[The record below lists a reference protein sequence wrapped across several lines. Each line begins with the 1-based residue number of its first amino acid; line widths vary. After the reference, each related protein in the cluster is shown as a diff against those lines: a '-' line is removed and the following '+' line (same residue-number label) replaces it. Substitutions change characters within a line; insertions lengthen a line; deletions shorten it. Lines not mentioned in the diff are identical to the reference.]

1 MTLLPDLP
9 QNAVLLDL
17 LRGQGVPQEHGE
29 FVYEGWALHTH
40 PDLVERL
47 EDLAPQWPVLPAF
60 GVPVLAAK
68 GVAAVVAQGMGTL
81 LVRLPEAPPELLEP
95 AAPCP
100 PLTDPGQGWYPV
112 CPWQS
117 ELPSA
122 ESKRLLSLLVQH
134 ALSYA
139 ASLSEDG
146 SIDRQ
151 DRPVQAPGERRDKAT
166 GRRRG
171 KGGSSRQRGRG
182 RGR

>member
-17 LRGQGVPQEHGE
+17 LREQGVTQEHGD

-40 PDLVERL
+40 PDLVGRL
-47 EDLAPQWPVLPAF
+47 ADLAPRWPVLATF

-68 GVAAVVAQGMGTL
+68 GIAAVVAQGMGTL

-95 AAPCP
+95 AGPCP
-100 PLTDPGQGWYPV
+100 PLTDPGQGWYTV

-122 ESKRLLSLLVQH
+122 ESKRLLSLLVQQ

-139 ASLSEDG
+139 GSLAEDG

-151 DRPVQAPGERRDKAT
+151 GRRVQAPGERRGRTT

-171 KGGSSRQRGRG
+171 KGGSSRQRGGG